1 MGGIKTQERIRQ
13 CVEELAQAE
22 HDYLMSMVYTGLAQG
37 DAKTSSFLF
46 MWHAALVD
54 QAGLGCIVRTLA
66 DKGDPPIAEPSGLA

>member
-13 CVEELAQAE
+13 CVEELDQDE
-22 HDYLMSMVYTGLAQG
+22 HDYLMGMIYTGLAQG
-37 DAKTSSFLF
+37 DAKTSVFLF

-66 DKGDPPIAEPSGLA
+66 DKGDPPTVEPSGLA